1 MYQTTQTNPAFP
13 YKQRGVGFAGWLII
27 ILFVGGALSVGTK
40 LFAIYV
46 DNNTLEGL
54 LDKMSEE
61 SNMGLKSKSE
71 IYKVLENRLKLNN
84 VRDFPVQ
91 DNLDV
96 VRTKDGT
103 SLVLDYEQRVPVGGN
118 IDLLVSF
125 KKEVELRD

>member
-27 ILFVGGALSVGTK
+27 IFFVGGALSVGTK
-40 LFAIYV
+40 LFPIYV

-61 SNMGLKSKSE
+61 SNMSLKSKSE

-84 VRDFPVQ
+84 VRDFPIQ